1 MELTDKQKEMVA
13 EFLRK
18 QDEAMDHLPSG
29 KRVQILTQLKQC
41 VRKELLKVGK
51 KVLSDGRVE
60 SVLERIHITIPK
72 ASEPP
77 ATDPEPMKEVEK
89 VFKPEPAKSADAPTP
104 TAQTFDNG
112 RHWMGVCVVL
122 SDQFNKPVET
132 IRWAFILLGCI
143 TGPIS
148 FLIYLGALYYTRKK
162 DPSLYP
168 EYDPISVWA
177 KVSRVLVIAI
187 GLYIVAFILLYGT
200 TFLYLTLVG
209 EPVALG
215 AWSSV
220 SAKHPSI
227 LTMLLFLL
235 SSTAALSAMP
245 LAHHWD
251 KTLSTITNTGLA
263 IYAVILSLGVSLTI
277 TGYLVKGAQVVLG
290 N

>member
-1 MELTDKQKEMVA
+1 MELTDKQKDLVA

-18 QDEAMDHLPSG
+18 QDEAMGHLPSG

-41 VRKELLKVGK
+41 VRDELLKMGK
-51 KVLSDGRVE
+51 DVLSDDRVE
-60 SVLERIHITIPK
+60 SVLERIHITTPK
-72 ASEPP
+72 ANEPSSPKTEALKEVQEVFTPEPKTVPP
-77 ATDPEPMKEVEK
+77 ATIPQPE
-89 VFKPEPAKSADAPTP
+89 
-104 TAQTFDNG
+104 TFDNG

-132 IRWAFILLGCI
+132 IRWAFILIGCL
-143 TGPIS
+143 TGPLS
-148 FLIYLGALYYTRKK
+148 FLLYLGALSYTRKK
-162 DPSLYP
+162 DPTLYP
-168 EYDPISVWA
+168 DYDPISVWA
-177 KVSRVLVIAI
+177 KVTRVLFIAI
-187 GLYIVAFILLYGT
+187 GLYAVAYVLIYGT

-220 SAKHPSI
+220 SAKHPTI
-227 LTMLLFLL
+227 LAVLLFLL